1 MKVKYNIKKDPA
13 RVTSEQGKAGAPD
26 GASLNRGKM
35 SGMEE
40 GVFSDVVDKFKNKIK
55 GGADPKDIKPSDAYS
70 GISDYLGRLKRKF
83 RAGTGSTA
91 GAGTGSTA
99 GAGTGSTA
107 GTVSTAGQTGTGS
120 TAGAGSA
127 TNNQPQPASQQPT
140 PSAGQKTTKG
150 INDGTENI
158 VLPHANLI
166 KNSLINNIGKSLSS
180 TLQAFP
186 PEQKKLIMTKIM
198 GYISSLPQRANQVI
212 AEALTPE
219 QEKMKA
225 VLKAKHATN
234 PNILDR
240 QLDILQKQLMDQIKK
255 DITLDNIKDK
265 LFYSI
270 PKDKQNSKEALQYIK
285 SLQKQPEKHLN
296 AFLNNTNLVIKNII
310 SMTRA
315 SIRKPNNP
323 PPPPVSGLK
332 EYKNLLEESNVKRFQ
347 ILSGIKNEN

>member
-1 MKVKYNIKKDPA
+1 MKVKYNIRKDSA
-13 RVTSEQGKAGAPD
+13 GVTSEQRNVVGEPN
-26 GASLNRGKM
+26 GASGNTGEM
-35 SGMEE
+35 VGMEE
-40 GVFSDVVDKFKNKIK
+40 GVFGDVVDKFKNKIK
-55 GGADPKDIKPSDAYS
+55 GNADPKDIKPSDEYS

-83 RAGTGSTA
+83 KTTSAKKPSDATDAQTGTGTTAGT
-91 GAGTGSTA
+91 
-99 GAGTGSTA
+99 GTGSTA
-107 GTVSTAGQTGTGS
+107 GTGTGS
-120 TAGAGSA
+120 TAGTATA
-127 TNNQPQPASQQPT
+127 TNSQPQPASQQPT

-234 PNILDR
+234 PNILDK

-265 LFYSI
+265 L
-270 PKDKQNSKEALQYIK
+270 
-285 SLQKQPEKHLN
+285 
-296 AFLNNTNLVIKNII
+296 
-310 SMTRA
+310 R
-315 SIRKPNNP
+315 RK
-323 PPPPVSGLK
+323 
-332 EYKNLLEESNVKRFQ
+332 
-347 ILSGIKNEN
+347 